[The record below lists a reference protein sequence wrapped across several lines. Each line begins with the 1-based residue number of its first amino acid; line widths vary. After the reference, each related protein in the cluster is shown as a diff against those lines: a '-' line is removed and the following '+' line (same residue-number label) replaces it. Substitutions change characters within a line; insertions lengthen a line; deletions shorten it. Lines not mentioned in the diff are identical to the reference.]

1 MGLFWVIVRKLEHLF
16 LPELRLGFMS
26 KSDHLDPQIEPYK
39 IIRARRFTD
48 AGALKK
54 SRKRIAFNKKAWSH
68 LRNRAGGYCRSHC
81 AAYPMV
87 DRWDSPARSTC
98 GSDEW

>member
-1 MGLFWVIVRKLEHLF
+1 MT
-16 LPELRLGFMS
+16 

-54 SRKRIAFNKKAWSH
+54 SRKRIAFNKKA
-68 LRNRAGGYCRSHC
+68 
-81 AAYPMV
+81 AAQMLDSAARLLAEAKSLHDRLEAYYIDAMDFKKV
-87 DRWDSPARSTC
+87 DAVCSATLQKYEHILTSY
-98 GSDEW
+98 GL